1 MYAFINVNFVVI
13 NRLTISIVVDSTI
26 VIKRIQ
32 MIKPNSILKD
42 TRAFK
47 NVSLFGGNSKNL
59 VFLLFLNF
67 LSALPKYH
75 QWFFDDSDSVYG
87 SLKFI

>member
-1 MYAFINVNFVVI
+1 MYAFINVNFIVI
-13 NRLTISIVVDSTI
+13 NRLTISIVVGSTI

-47 NVSLFGGNSKNL
+47 NVSLFGGNSK
-59 VFLLFLNF
+59 
-67 LSALPKYH
+67 K
-75 QWFFDDSDSVYG
+75 SV
-87 SLKFI
+87 SLIFKFPISIA